1 MTTILALDA
10 MGGDIGPKVVV
21 EGAAM
26 ALSQSSQ
33 RHLSF
38 LLFGDKTLIQAE
50 LDKFPDLRQKSTI
63 IHTDI
68 LITNDTKPAAAVRM
82 GRKSN
87 LGMAVDAV
95 AKGQAHAV
103 VSAGNTGAYMALS
116 KILLKTLKGIDRPA
130 IPAVMPTIKGKTVVL
145 DLGANIDCSAE
156 NLVQFALM
164 GEAFSRQILN
174 LEHPSVGLL
183 NIGSEDLK
191 GNATVQ
197 KAAQLLKDI
206 QDLNFSGFVEGN
218 DITAGTID
226 VVVTDGFSGNIVLKA
241 IEGAA
246 HLFKHLLEKSL
257 SSSWLGKLGYLLAR
271 SCFKEFKARI
281 DPRFYNG
288 AVFLGLKHI
297 AVKSHGGN
305 DSIGFANAIHVAVQM
320 VQSNLIDK
328 IEQRLN
334 LMTNAEPTTLDH
346 D

>member
-10 MGGDIGPKVVV
+10 MGGDVGPKVVV
-21 EGAAM
+21 EGAAI
-26 ALSQSSQ
+26 ALSQSQ
-33 RHLSF
+33 GPLSF
-38 LLFGDKTLIQAE
+38 LLFGDGPLIEAQ
-50 LDKFPDLRQKSTI
+50 LDKFPGLRKYSTI
-63 IHTDI
+63 VHTDV
-68 LITNDTKPAAAVRM
+68 LITNDTKPSTAVRM

-130 IPAVMPTIKGKTVVL
+130 IPAVLPTIKGKTVVL

-156 NLVQFALM
+156 SLVQFALM
-164 GEAFSRQILN
+164 GEAFSREILK
-174 LEHPSVGLL
+174 LAHPTVGLL

-206 QDLNFSGFVEGN
+206 EDFNFSGFVEGN
-218 DITAGTID
+218 DITAGTTD
-226 VVVTDGFSGNIVLKA
+226 VVVTDGFSGNVALKS

-246 HLFKHLLEKSL
+246 HLIKHLLEQAL
-257 SSSWLGKLGYLLAR
+257 SSSWLGKLGYLIAR
-271 SCFKEFKARI
+271 SSFKQFKGRI
-281 DPRFYNG
+281 DPRLYNG
-288 AVFLGLKHI
+288 AVFLGLRHI
-297 AVKSHGGN
+297 AVKSHGGT
-305 DSIGFANAIHVAVQM
+305 DTIGFANAIGVAIQM
-320 VQSNLIDK
+320 VQSNLVDK

-334 LMTNAEPTTLDH
+334 LGASLQSVGPENA
-346 D
+346 